1 MPKRRFRHADPA
13 AAVQEFLRYLEVE
26 RGVSPKTLDWY
37 RDILDLFARDLPDL
51 SPIRFRAFVARIR
64 RQRSPHTAASYLRAL
79 RHFAAFLVRAGILS
93 RNPLDGIRIPR
104 AERLPRAIREE
115 DQEAI
120 IRAAR
125 SERDRALLLLLRDT
139 GMRASELL
147 SLRWNQI
154 DLEDRSCQVLGKG
167 RKVRI
172 VFFTAETAEALRR
185 WREECDGDRVF
196 PLRYSGLRAI
206 LRRLAAQAGVEGPW
220 GAHAWRH
227 AFGIRMARAGMP
239 TLALQRLMGHSTPLV
254 TEIYARL
261 TGRDLKEM
269 YDRYMGGRD

>member
-1 MPKRRFRHADPA
+1 MPRRRFHRTDPA

-37 RDILDLFARDLPDL
+37 RDILDLFVRDLPDL
-51 SPIRFRAFVARIR
+51 SPIRFRTFVARIR
-64 RQRSPHTAASYLRAL
+64 SRRSPHTAASYLRAL

-93 RNPLDGIRIPR
+93 RDPLAGIRIPR
-104 AERLPRAIREE
+104 SERLPRAISEA

-120 IRAAR
+120 LRAAR
-125 SERDRALLLLLRDT
+125 SARDRALLLLLRDT

-147 SLRWNQI
+147 SLRWSQI
-154 DLEDRSCQVLGKG
+154 DLEDRSCQIVGKG
-167 RKVRI
+167 RKARV
-172 VFFTAETAEALRR
+172 VFFTQETAEALRR
-185 WREECDGDRVF
+185 WREESDGDWVF

-206 LRRLAAQAGVEGPW
+206 LRRLAARAGVRGPW

-227 AFGIRMARAGMP
+227 AFGIRMAKAGMP

-254 TEIYARL
+254 TEIYVRL

-269 YDRYMGGRD
+269 YDRYMR